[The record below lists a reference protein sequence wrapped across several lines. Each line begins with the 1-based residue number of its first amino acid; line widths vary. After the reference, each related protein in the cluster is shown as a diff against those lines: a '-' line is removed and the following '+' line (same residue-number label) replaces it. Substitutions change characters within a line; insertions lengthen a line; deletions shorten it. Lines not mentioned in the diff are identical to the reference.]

1 MQWENE
7 QHWLAQFGSLRL
19 YRGVGHS
26 MMERMGWWVGSS
38 LGKQHSWQRARRP
51 VQLTSQMG
59 RQGLRG
65 RVQRMHKGRRRS
77 SAEPLRRSHWPLV
90 FIRSVTQRSARAAA
104 LVARRVDVWCVG
116 LIRAMRRLQ
125 ARLMRFQARLCGG
138 LAADA
143 AWQGAVIAMEV
154 AGAAADCVAVAVAE
168 EAAVAA
174 QAALRSMGVVLASL
188 FARVRRRHRSFR
200 LQVWYQRQ
208 QWLVNK
214 SRPVLCSTVERGS
227 EGCIL
232 LSCPAG
238 SQCVDITW
246 CVDLVFH
253 DVRALRPTEA
263 CSTSVNLSKRPKI

>member
-1 MQWENE
+1 
-7 QHWLAQFGSLRL
+7 
-19 YRGVGHS
+19 
-26 MMERMGWWVGSS
+26 MMERMGWRVGSS
-38 LGKQHSWQRARRP
+38 LGKQYSWRRAQRP
-51 VQLTSQMG
+51 VQLTSRWADRDFGVVLFQIG

-65 RVQRMHKGRRRS
+65 RVQRRARWGRTRS
-77 SAEPLRRSHWPLV
+77 RPEPLRRSNWPLV
-90 FIRSVTQRSARAAA
+90 FVRSSTQRSARAAA
-104 LVARRVDVWCVG
+104 LVAQRVDFWCVG
-116 LIRAMRRLQ
+116 AIRAMRRLQ

-174 QAALRSMGVVLASL
+174 QAALRRMGVVLASL
-188 FARVRRRHRSFR
+188 FARVRRRHRGFR

-208 QWLVNK
+208 QWLVNR

-238 SQCVDITW
+238 SKCVDVTLS
-246 CVDLVFH
+246 VDLVFH
-253 DVRALRPTEA
+253 DVRALRPTEV
-263 CSTSVNLSKRPKI
+263 CSTSENLSKRPKS